1 MSSPH
6 LSLDLPS
13 LEQVIDR
20 SPITISADALMSD
33 VVTRMS
39 QPPGSHCCLLDP
51 DAHHHSDLHRTKH
64 SSCVLVMAESELVG
78 ILTERDIVRL
88 VASGVELFGVKVAE
102 VMTHPVITLTL
113 SEAQTALTAST
124 LLRAHQV
131 RHLPILDA
139 QGQLL
144 GLVTP
149 SLIRQALQPMYLL
162 RQYRIA
168 EVMTTEVI
176 HAPRSASVLEIAQLM
191 AESRVSCVVITETDG
206 EQADPVADDGCLTP
220 LGIITER
227 DIVQFRALALNFGQ
241 IQAETVMSAPLFCLH
256 PSDSLW
262 VAHQRMQAQYV
273 QRLVVAG
280 DRGELLGIVTQT
292 NLLQVLNPLEI
303 ATIVETLH
311 DQIDARTLEL
321 QQANQRL
328 QQEVAERQ
336 RIQLA
341 LQDQQQQ
348 LQKGNRQ
355 LKQRVVA
362 QTEEAE
368 TAKNQINIILESI
381 TDGFIALDRDWHF
394 TYVNPRAGQILQQ
407 DPVDLLGKNVW
418 SEFANV
424 TDTAFYREYHRCVSE
439 QVTVEFEEFY
449 APLETW
455 FGVHAYPSAEGLVAY
470 FKDITARKQAELKV
484 REQAVLLDIASDAIA
499 VRDLEHHILYW
510 NQGAERLYGWTTA
523 EAMGQNANQLL
534 NQPSAVSAQAKQV
547 VITTGEWQGELQL
560 TTKSG
565 RAITVDSRW
574 TLVRDNMG
582 NPKFILVVNT
592 DITEKKQLEAQFL
605 RAQRLESIG
614 TLSSGIAHD
623 LNNILAPIL
632 IGAQLLQ
639 QQFPEGRQQ
648 ELLKILE
655 ANARRGSDLVQQV
668 LTFAKGTEGQRGPL
682 QLKHL
687 LYEVQQICE
696 HTFPKSI
703 TTRLEL
709 PSTLAV
715 VSADS
720 TQLHQVLMNL
730 CVNARDAMPNGGILT
745 MSATDFWVDESYAR
759 LHLEASV
766 GAYVVITL
774 EDTGMG
780 MTPEVLERIFDPFFT
795 TKSVEQ
801 GTGLGLSVV
810 QGIIRSHAGFITVES
825 KLGQGS
831 QFQLFLPTIAD
842 AVKSTVADLN
852 YTSGQGELILV
863 VDDEAN
869 ILEVTKKVLED
880 NNYRVLTANSG
891 LEAIAC
897 LAQHQD
903 QIAAVL
909 MDMMMPELSGQV
921 AIQVLRRINPNLAI
935 IASSGLPLNLLA
947 TAADDPDIQASL
959 PKPYTAQDLL
969 ATLAQ
974 VLRAQNS

>member
-13 LEQVIDR
+13 LEQMIDR
-20 SPITISADALMSD
+20 SPMTVSTDVLIGEVITLMGQ
-33 VVTRMS
+33 S
-39 QPPGSHCCLLDP
+39 QGNHCRLLDP
-51 DAHHHSDLHRTKH
+51 DAYHHSDLLSTKH
-64 SSCVLVMAESELVG
+64 SSCVLVMAGTELVG

-88 VASGVELFGVKVAE
+88 VASGVELSGVKVAE
-102 VMTHPVITLTL
+102 VMTCHVITLTL

-124 LLRAHQV
+124 LLRQHRV

-149 SLIRQALQPMYLL
+149 SRIRQALQPMYLL
-162 RQYRIA
+162 RLYRVA
-168 EVMTTEVI
+168 EIMTTAVI
-176 HAPRSASVLEIAQLM
+176 YAPRSVSVLEIAQLM
-191 AESRVSCVVITETDG
+191 AESRVSCVVIAETDS
-206 EQADPVADDGCLTP
+206 EQANRANGDGCLKP

-262 VAHQRMQAQYV
+262 VAQQRMQAQYV
-273 QRLVVAG
+273 QRLVVSG

-292 NLLQVLNPLEI
+292 NLLQVLDPLEI

-311 DQIDARTLEL
+311 HQIDAQTLEL
-321 QQANQRL
+321 QRAK
-328 QQEVAERQ
+328 
-336 RIQLA
+336 
-341 LQDQQQQ
+341 QQ
-348 LQKGNRQ
+348 LQ
-355 LKQRVVA
+355 QRVTDR
-362 QTEEAE
+362 TEELVQTDLRLRESEIRLQRLAE
-368 TAKNQINIILESI
+368 TVVAMLYQYVLRA
-381 TDGFIALDRDWHF
+381 DGSEAF
-394 TYVNPRAGQILQQ
+394 TYVSPRCSKIYELEPEELLRDFGLIWAMIHPEDIQRVHQANRHSAEQLQCF
-407 DPVDLLGKNVW
+407 D
-418 SEFANV
+418 
-424 TDTAFYREYHRCVSE
+424 
-439 QVTVEFEEFY
+439 VEFRLLPASGCLRWVRAISQPELQENGDII
-449 APLETW
+449 W
-455 FGVHAYPSAEGLVAY
+455 DGLV
-470 FKDITARKQAELKV
+470 L
-484 REQAVLLDIASDAIA
+484 
-499 VRDLEHHILYW
+499 
-510 NQGAERLYGWTTA
+510 
-523 EAMGQNANQLL
+523 
-534 NQPSAVSAQAKQV
+534 
-547 VITTGEWQGELQL
+547 
-560 TTKSG
+560 
-565 RAITVDSRW
+565 
-574 TLVRDNMG
+574 
-582 NPKFILVVNT
+582 

-632 IGAQLLQ
+632 MGAQLLQ

-655 ANARRGSDLVQQV
+655 VNARRGSDLVQQV
-668 LTFAKGTEGQRGPL
+668 LTFAKGTEGQRLPL

-703 TTRLEL
+703 TIRLEL

-745 MSATDFWVDESYAR
+745 MSAADFWVDETYAR

-766 GAYVVITL
+766 GAYVVVTV
-774 EDTGMG
+774 EDTGVG
-780 MTPEVLERIFDPFFT
+780 MTPEVIERIFDPFFT

-810 QGIIRSHAGFITVES
+810 QGIIRSHDGFITVES

-831 QFQLFLPTIAD
+831 QFQLFLPAIAD
-842 AVKSTVADLN
+842 AVKSTISDSNVS
-852 YTSGQGELILV
+852 TGQSELILV

-869 ILEVTKKVLED
+869 ILEVTKTVLEG

-909 MDMMMPELSGQV
+909 MDMMMPELSGQAV
-921 AIQVLRRINPNLAI
+921 IQALRKINPNLAI
-935 IASSGLPLNLLA
+935 IASSGLPLNPPA
-947 TAADDPDIQASL
+947 TAADSPDIQASL
-959 PKPYTAQDLL
+959 PKPYTAQNLL
-969 ATLAQ
+969 TVLAQ
-974 VLRAQNS
+974 VLRKQHS

>member
-20 SPITISADALMSD
+20 SPMTVSTDVLIGEVITLMGQ
-33 VVTRMS
+33 S
-39 QPPGSHCCLLDP
+39 QGNHCRLLDP
-51 DAHHHSDLHRTKH
+51 DAYHHSDLLSTKH
-64 SSCVLVMAESELVG
+64 SSCVLVMAGTELVG

-88 VASGVELFGVKVAE
+88 VASGVELSEVRVAE

-124 LLRAHQV
+124 RLRQHRI

-149 SLIRQALQPMYLL
+149 SRIRQSLQPIYLL
-162 RQYRIA
+162 RLYRVA
-168 EVMTTEVI
+168 EVMTTAVI
-176 HAPRSASVLEIAQLM
+176 HAPRSVSVLEIAQLM
-191 AESRVSCVVITETDG
+191 AESRVSCVVIAETDS
-206 EQADPVADDGCLTP
+206 EQANRANGDGCLKP

-262 VAHQRMQAQYV
+262 VAQQRMQAQYV
-273 QRLVVAG
+273 QRLVVSG

-292 NLLQVLNPLEI
+292 NLLQVLDPLEI

-311 DQIDARTLEL
+311 HQIDEQTLEL
-321 QQANQRL
+321 QRAK
-328 QQEVAERQ
+328 
-336 RIQLA
+336 
-341 LQDQQQQ
+341 QQ
-348 LQKGNRQ
+348 LQ
-355 LKQRVVA
+355 QRVTDR
-362 QTEEAE
+362 TEELVQTDLRLRESEIRLQRLAE
-368 TAKNQINIILESI
+368 TVVAMLYQYVLR
-381 TDGFIALDRDWHF
+381 TDGSEAFIYVSPRCREIYELEPEELLRDFGLIWAMIHPEDIQR
-394 TYVNPRAGQILQQ
+394 VHQANRHSAEQLQCF
-407 DPVDLLGKNVW
+407 D
-418 SEFANV
+418 
-424 TDTAFYREYHRCVSE
+424 
-439 QVTVEFEEFY
+439 VEFRLLPASGCLRWVRAISQPELQENGDII
-449 APLETW
+449 W
-455 FGVHAYPSAEGLVAY
+455 DGLV
-470 FKDITARKQAELKV
+470 L
-484 REQAVLLDIASDAIA
+484 
-499 VRDLEHHILYW
+499 
-510 NQGAERLYGWTTA
+510 
-523 EAMGQNANQLL
+523 
-534 NQPSAVSAQAKQV
+534 
-547 VITTGEWQGELQL
+547 
-560 TTKSG
+560 
-565 RAITVDSRW
+565 
-574 TLVRDNMG
+574 
-582 NPKFILVVNT
+582 

-632 IGAQLLQ
+632 MGAQLLQ

-655 ANARRGSDLVQQV
+655 VNARRGSDLVQQV
-668 LTFAKGTEGQRGPL
+668 LTFAKGTEGQRLPL

-703 TTRLEL
+703 TIRLEL

-745 MSATDFWVDESYAR
+745 MSAADFWVDETYAR

-766 GAYVVITL
+766 GAYVVVTV
-774 EDTGMG
+774 EDTGVG
-780 MTPEVLERIFDPFFT
+780 MTPEVIERIFDPFFT

-810 QGIIRSHAGFITVES
+810 QGIIRSHDGFITVES

-831 QFQLFLPTIAD
+831 QFQLFLPAIAD
-842 AVKSTVADLN
+842 AVKSTISDSNVS
-852 YTSGQGELILV
+852 TGQSELILV

-869 ILEVTKKVLED
+869 ILEVTKTVLEG

-909 MDMMMPELSGQV
+909 MDMMMPELSGQAV
-921 AIQVLRRINPNLAI
+921 IQALRKINPNLAI
-935 IASSGLPLNLLA
+935 IASSGLPLNPPA
-947 TAADDPDIQASL
+947 TAADSPDIQASL
-959 PKPYTAQDLL
+959 PKPYTAQNLL
-969 ATLAQ
+969 TVLAQ
-974 VLRAQNS
+974 VLRKQHS